1 MLATVCKLRGA
12 VAVVAV
18 VVVVAA
24 DAVAAL
30 GVAAAAVV
38 AAVAVAAA
46 SSGAV
51 AVSANGSAHPDHVE
65 MCYVMAGFD
74 QVDPAISC
82 PLCGARHC
90 LALELP
96 RFSTEQGF
104 TGSQKMLARG
114 LDGIPGADTSC
125 AATPLKG

>member
-1 MLATVCKLRGA
+1 MCKLRGA
-12 VAVVAV
+12 AAVVAV
-18 VVVVAA
+18 VAAAVA
-24 DAVAAL
+24 DAGAAVSVA
-30 GVAAAAVV
+30 VAAAAAV
-38 AAVAVAAA
+38 VAVAAA
-46 SSGAV
+46 SSGVV
-51 AVSANGSAHPDHVE
+51 AVSANGSAHPDDVE
-65 MCYVMAGFD
+65 KCYVMAGFD